1 MQRIPQLLKY
11 LMIFGVV
18 ALVVTGCY
26 YDNEEDLYPASNNTC
41 DTTNVSYNTTVVP
54 VLQNNC
60 YVCHDA
66 ATKSG
71 NIALDTYDDLKRI
84 VDNGKFWGTINH
96 ESGFVAMPQ
105 NGNKLSDCTLS
116 KIHAWINTGAPNN

>member
-1 MQRIPQLLKY
+1 MIPNLLIKT
-11 LMIFGVV
+11 MIFC
-18 ALVVTGCY
+18 LVIFVGTGCY
-26 YDNEEDLYPASNNTC
+26 YDNEEDLYPVGNNTC
-41 DTTNVSYNTTVVP
+41 DTTGVSYVATVVP

-71 NIALDTYDDLKRI
+71 NIALDTYDGLKRI
-84 VDNGKFWGTINH
+84 VDNGKFWGSINH
-96 ESGFVAMPQ
+96 ESGFAAMPQ

-116 KIHAWINTGAPNN
+116 KIKAWINTGAPND